1 MCIPLDLKIFTF
13 LFQTLFYSRSPNNHA
28 DFKRGAEDM
37 QSALRATC
45 IKWER
50 RGLSGGQSNR
60 IAFLTT
66 VKKKSRW
73 SLFYSTE
80 TLEAIFMTWY
90 EL

>member
-28 DFKRGAEDM
+28 DDFKWGAEDM

-45 IKWER
+45 IKRER

-60 IAFLTT
+60 IAFLMT
-66 VKKKSRW
+66 VKKKKSRW

-80 TLEAIFMTWY
+80 T
-90 EL
+90 